1 MLKVN
6 PKMLVDEFVYEEYV
20 EEGDWGEDSYKEPVT
35 IKNVRID
42 RNAVYSRDKTQTQ
55 IVADS
60 IIFCYASATSPFI
73 DFKEQSKVT
82 FDGKEYVIRKVVL
95 NKEPFQNAIFS
106 YELEVL

>member
-1 MLKVN
+1 MLKVD
-6 PKMLVDEFVYEEYV
+6 PKMLVDEFVYEEF
-20 EEGDWGEDSYKEPVT
+20 ESNDDWGETVYKEPVT
-35 IKNVRID
+35 VTNVRID
-42 RNAVYSRDKTQTQ
+42 RNTVYSRDKTQTQ

-73 DFKEQSKVT
+73 DFKEQSRVT
-82 FDGKEYVIRKVVL
+82 FDGNEYVIKKVVL